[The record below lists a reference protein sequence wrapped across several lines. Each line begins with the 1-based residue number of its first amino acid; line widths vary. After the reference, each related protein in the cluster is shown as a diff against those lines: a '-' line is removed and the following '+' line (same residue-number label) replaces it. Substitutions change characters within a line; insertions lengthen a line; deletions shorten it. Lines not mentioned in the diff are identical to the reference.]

1 MSAYRWMWIVPLLFI
16 IAAPVSAQDVGTA
29 AEAKA
34 MLEKVAADL
43 KANKAKTLQDISAG
57 TYNKKDL
64 YPFCGAADGT
74 FTAHG
79 ANKTLVGQSMKDRK
93 DAAGKA
99 YGEQLYKDAQSGKF
113 SEVSYMFP
121 KPGETTPVAK
131 SSYITKVDDQVC
143 AVGYYK

>member
-1 MSAYRWMWIVPLLFI
+1 MRTFRWMWILPLLFI
-16 IAAPVSAQDVGTA
+16 IAGPVSAQDVGTA
-29 AEAKA
+29 AEAKT
-34 MLEKVAADL
+34 MLEKVVTDL
-43 KANKAKTLQDISAG
+43 KANKTKTLQDISAG

-64 YPFCGAADGT
+64 YPFCGSTDGT

-99 YGEQLYKDAQSGKF
+99 YGQDFYKDAQSGKF
-113 SEVSYMFP
+113 SEVAYMMP
-121 KPGETTPVAK
+121 KPGDTTPVAK

-143 AVGYYK
+143 GVGYYK